1 MTSSVY
7 RVLHECGGVLP
18 SFTVF
23 FSGSDPTLLS
33 LIDFYWVLPSF
44 TEFFFGFDWSWH
56 WVYRPCHER
65 GGVLPSFTG
74 FSAVLTQHHLI
85 CLISTGFYRVFLA
98 LVRFFFAVLTQRF
111 QV

>member
-44 TEFFFGFDWSWH
+44 TEFFLALI
-56 WVYRPCHER
+56 
-65 GGVLPSFTG
+65 GVGTG
-74 FSAVLTQHHLI
+74 FIDLAMSVVA
-85 CLISTGFYRVFLA
+85 FYRVLLGF
-98 LVRFFFAVLTQRF
+98 QRF
-111 QV
+111 